1 MSIDKYRVL
10 LKVLETKSIQ
20 KVAKALNQAP
30 STVSYAI
37 ASLED
42 ELGIP
47 ILTRSHRGVYLTAYG
62 EEILPKVQQLISCQK
77 EIELLAVQYRRFHSG
92 VLHVGGSQTFLARYV
107 TDLLTALGES
117 CGIQAELQIRPY
129 QEIETDLYKGNL
141 DVAFLPKTILPDF
154 KFIPLVENHF
164 VFILPEDHP
173 LAGRE
178 SATLGEVKEENIMV
192 PDWFSHHPELNF
204 WQELLQKEFPRDHL
218 YSVDDVSATISL
230 VLNHFGVG
238 ILFESILPAARDFV
252 TCRITGVD
260 SYPVGMMFLNTTLS
274 PAMRTFVKFSKQ
286 YFQDKELKL

>member
-1 MSIDKYRVL
+1 MSF
-10 LKVLETKSIQ
+10 Q
-20 KVAKALNQAP
+20 KAAKALNQAP

-62 EEILPKVQQLISCQK
+62 EEILPKVQQLMDCQK

-92 VLHVGGSQTFLARYV
+92 VLHVGGSQTFLACYV
-107 TDLLTALGES
+107 ADLLTALGES
-117 CGIQAELQIRPY
+117 CGIQVELQIRPY

-178 SATLGEVKEENIMV
+178 SATLGEVKEENIMA
-192 PDWFSHHPELNF
+192 PDW
-204 WQELLQKEFPRDHL
+204 
-218 YSVDDVSATISL
+218 Y
-230 VLNHFGVG
+230 FGVG

-252 TCRITGVD
+252 TCRVTGVD

-286 YFQDKELKL
+286 YFQEKGLKL